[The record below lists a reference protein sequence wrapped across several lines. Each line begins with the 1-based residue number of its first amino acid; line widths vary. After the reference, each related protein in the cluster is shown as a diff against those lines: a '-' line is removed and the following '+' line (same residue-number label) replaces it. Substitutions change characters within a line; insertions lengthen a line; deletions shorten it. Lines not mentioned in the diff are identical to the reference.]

1 MKNGFDIFSPKSL
14 VIIFIQVNK
23 DSREYTCVSQKI
35 GRENIGELQVY
46 NSLEEILKKFGNS
59 RAYWLHVDGSG
70 VLTRLVSRPSGYK
83 EDLILNG
90 DKNDF
95 MFTSFTD
102 GEQSVVSFFRRSI
115 LQQEFAEIESKKA
128 HLMGVSSGMIPSIA
142 GQEGNAIL
150 RGEFILQLRN
160 GNIGNFERNTDWDG
174 SLYVE
179 KLVGGISILQKA
191 GDDRFETGLHED
203 ERKRW
208 RSNYKDQKRF
218 NTLGIVSV
226 SILLVIVFVNYFYIN
241 YLNVEIAQLETELAL
256 SNENLALLD
265 RFEGER
271 NRKLQLI
278 ENSGFLGGHYTSYFM
293 DQLGKSVP
301 SSITLETMI
310 VFPLQE
316 SLKEKRKVQLNT
328 ERIEIV
334 GQTPDNEVLDDWL
347 ERINRCDWVKS
358 VELVNYLKGTS
369 GYAQFKLIVM
379 LEK

>member
-1 MKNGFDIFSPKSL
+1 MKRGFDIFAPKSL

-46 NSLEEILKKFGNS
+46 NNLEEILKKFGNS
-59 RAYWLHVDGSG
+59 RAYWLHIEGSG

-90 DKNDF
+90 DKNEF

-115 LQQEFAEIESKKA
+115 LSQELELFKSKKA

-142 GQEGNAIL
+142 TLEANAIL
-150 RGEFILQLRN
+150 RGEFKLQLSN
-160 GNIGNFERNTDWDG
+160 GHISGFERNTEWDG
-174 SLYVE
+174 SLYFE
-179 KLVGGISILQKA
+179 KLVSGISILQKA
-191 GDDRFETGLHED
+191 GDDRFETGLDLD
-203 ERKRW
+203 ESTEHRN
-208 RSNYKDQKRF
+208 NYKDQKRF

-226 SILLVIVFVNYFYIN
+226 SILLLTVLVNYFYIN
-241 YLNVEIAQLETELAL
+241 FLNDDIAQLETELAL

-293 DQLGKSVP
+293 DQLGRSVP
-301 SSITLETMI
+301 SSITLKTMN

-316 SLKEKRKVQLNT
+316 SLKEKRKVQVST
-328 ERIEIV
+328 ERIEIE

-347 ERINRCDWVKS
+347 EKINRYEWVKT